1 MKNKLY
7 IVGISGG
14 TGSGKTRAAKNL
26 LLKFNPSEIALIEQ
40 DSYYKDLKNLPF
52 EKREK
57 VNFDHPDS
65 IDFDLMYNDL
75 KILIDTGIAS
85 IPMYDY
91 KVHLRKSKK
100 QIIKQKQIIII
111 EGIFSLYDSRIR
123 DLMNLKIYVDTP
135 DDIRVMRRIKRDI
148 NKRGRELNSIISQYS
163 STVRTMHNR
172 YIEPTKRYSD
182 IILNQGGKNP
192 IAINVIENTI
202 KKYING

>member
-1 MKNKLY
+1 MKNNLT
-7 IVGISGG
+7 IIGITGG
-14 TGSGKTRAAKNL
+14 SGSGKSSVARKVL
-26 LLKFNPSEIALIEQ
+26 SYYGSEKCAIIEV
-40 DSYYKDLKNLPF
+40 DSYYKDLKHLTMQ
-52 EKREK
+52 EREK
-57 VNFDHPDS
+57 TNFDHPDS

>member
-100 QIIKQKQIIII
+100 QII
-111 EGIFSLYDSRIR
+111 
-123 DLMNLKIYVDTP
+123 
-135 DDIRVMRRIKRDI
+135 
-148 NKRGRELNSIISQYS
+148 
-163 STVRTMHNR
+163 
-172 YIEPTKRYSD
+172 
-182 IILNQGGKNP
+182 
-192 IAINVIENTI
+192 
-202 KKYING
+202 

>member
-26 LLKFNPSEIALIEQ
+26 LLRFNPSEIALIEQ
-40 DSYYKDLKNLPF
+40 DSYYKDLKNISF
-52 EKREK
+52 KEREK

-75 KILIDTGIAS
+75 KTLINTGNIS

-91 KVHLRKSKK
+91 KMHLRKSKK
-100 QIIKQKQIIII
+100 QTIKGKKVIVI
-111 EGIFSLYDSRIR
+111 EGIFSLYDSRVR
-123 DLMNLKIYVDTP
+123 ELMDLKIYVDTS

-148 NKRGRELNSIISQYS
+148 NKRGRELSSIISQYTN
-163 STVRTMHNR
+163 TVRKMHTEF
-172 YIEPTKRYSD
+172 IEPTKCYSD

-192 IAINVIENTI
+192 IAINLIENTI
-202 KKYING
+202 NNHING